1 MKIKLIKL
9 KGFRRFKN
17 LTIKD
22 IPEEARLVVMMGPN
36 GSGKSSV
43 FDALLRFRHRSGRII
58 RQEPDSYLIKFG
70 LSEKGIEEPEFE
82 EPEFE
87 EPEFEEPGFEEPE
100 VEFHTDPQNDIDTF
114 RKSVHVRTA
123 YRNDP
128 LDSSYRYLSKTNPLI
143 EQFRFQRLAENDQTV
158 ASNYDR
164 ILGPWIERMSARKKT
179 GEMPDEIDKDLYGEL
194 RDAIRELFK
203 DPQLTLIGLGNPKT
217 DKIFEFDKGTSQ
229 GFSYQN
235 LSSGEKAALD
245 LILDII
251 VAKLEF
257 NDTVFCIDEP
267 EAHIHTKLQGPL
279 LKQLYNLIPENSQL
293 WIATHSIG
301 MVRKAQDLWGE
312 NPNSV
317 VFLDFGDERLNFDD
331 EATIVPTSP
340 NPNFWARTYEIALGD
355 LADLVLTE
363 RTVFCEG
370 RGFDAECYGNIFRSH
385 YPEISFNPLEGRDNV
400 LKTVEAANLAL
411 RKISKSA
418 MVIGIVDQDDA
429 TPEDVERRKKEGIRT
444 LSRRTIESFLL
455 DDEVLSKLCE
465 NYGEPGKVD
474 DLLAAK
480 QEALDKYNLKSD
492 DNLKAIV
499 QPIHGAAQKAL
510 KPVKLGVSRESFM
523 MDILAP
529 LIQPGMAVY
538 EELHDDIFG
547 E

>member
-1 MKIKLIKL
+1 MKIKSIKL
-9 KGFRRFKN
+9 EGFRRFKN

-22 IPEEARLVVMMGPN
+22 IPEETRLVVMIGPN

-43 FDALLRFRHRSGRII
+43 FDALHRSKCRNGGLSTSDL
-58 RQEPDSYLIKFG
+58 DSYYIKFD
-70 LSEKGIEEPEFE
+70 LSEKVSK
-82 EPEFE
+82 
-87 EPEFEEPGFEEPE
+87 EPE
-100 VEFHTDPQNDIDTF
+100 VEFYTPKPTT
-114 RKSVHVRTA
+114 REEWKKCVHVRSA
-123 YRNDP
+123 YRND
-128 LDSSYRYLSKTNPLI
+128 LVTGRRAISSRSSDIVDENRFLRLS
-143 EQFRFQRLAENDQTV
+143 ENDEAVGT
-158 ASNYDR
+158 NYNR
-164 ILGPWIERMSARKKT
+164 ILSEWIERSS
-179 GEMPDEIDKDLYGEL
+179 IDGKPSERIGDIQNEVYGQL
-194 RDAIRELFK
+194 RDAIQELFR
-203 DPQLTLIGLGNPKT
+203 DPQLVLTNLGSPANNRV
-217 DKIFEFDKGTSQ
+217 FQFNKGTSH
-229 GFSYQN
+229 GFSYEN

-245 LILDII
+245 LLLDVI
-251 VAKLEF
+251 VCRAEF
-257 NDTVFCIDEP
+257 NDTVFGIDEP

-279 LKQLYNLIPENSQL
+279 LEQLYKLIPENSQL
-293 WIATHSIG
+293 WIATHSVG
-301 MVRKAQDLWGE
+301 MVRKAQDLWRE
-312 NPNSV
+312 NPESV
-317 VFLDFGDERLNFDD
+317 VFLDFGKEDLNFDD
-331 EATIVPTSP
+331 KEKIIPTPP
-340 NPNFWARTYEIALGD
+340 NSDFWARTYEIALGD

-370 RGFDAECYGNIFRSH
+370 RGFDAECYGNIFRRH

-529 LIQPGMAVY
+529 LIQPGMNVY
-538 EELHDDIFG
+538 KQLYKDIFG

>member
-1 MKIKLIKL
+1 MKIKWIKL

-22 IPEEARLVVMMGPN
+22 IPEEARLVVMIGPN

-43 FDALLRFRHRSGRII
+43 FDALLRIRHRSGRII
-58 RQEPDSYLIKFG
+58 QSEPDSYLIKFG
-70 LSEKGIEEPEFE
+70 LSDKVLEEPEFE

-87 EPEFEEPGFEEPE
+87 EPEFEEPE
-100 VEFHTDPQNDIDTF
+100 VKFHTDPPNDRDAF
-114 RKSVHVRTA
+114 RRSVHMRSA

-128 LDSSYRYLSKTNPLI
+128 LSSSYRYLSKTNPLI
-143 EQFRFQRLAENDQTV
+143 EQLRFQRLAENDQTV

-164 ILGPWIERMSARKKT
+164 ILGPWVERMSARKKT
-179 GEMPDEIDKDLYGEL
+179 GEMPDEIDKDVYGEL

-203 DPQLTLIGLGNPKT
+203 DRQLTLIGLGNPKT

-279 LKQLYNLIPENSQL
+279 LDQLYNMIPENSQL
-293 WIATHSIG
+293 WIATHSVG
-301 MVRKAQDLWGE
+301 MVRKAQDLWRE
-312 NPNSV
+312 NPESV
-317 VFLDFGDERLNFDD
+317 VFLDFGDDRLNFDD
-331 EATIVPTSP
+331 EATIVPTQP
-340 NPNFWARTYEIALGD
+340 NPKLWEQTYDIALGD
-355 LADLVLTE
+355 LAELVASE
-363 RTVFCEG
+363 QYVFCEG
-370 RGFDAECYGNIFRSH
+370 TDFDETCYQNIFSPH
-385 YPEISFNPLEGRDNV
+385 YPETRFISMGGSTTVVKVVKE
-400 LKTVEAANLAL
+400 LKG
-411 RKISKSA
+411 KIAKGA
-418 MVIGIVDQDDA
+418 KVIGVVDGDNA
-429 TPEDVERRKKEGIRT
+429 TGGDIERNTEAGVCT
-444 LSRRTIESFLL
+444 LSEKTIESYLL
-455 DDEVLSKLCE
+455 DDEVLTKLCE
-465 NYGEPGKVD
+465 HYGKPNKVN

-480 QEALDKYNLKSD
+480 QNALDRRGLEVS
-492 DNLKAIV
+492 DNLKPIA
-499 QPIHGAAQKAL
+499 QHIHGVAQRIL
-510 KPVKLGVSRESFM
+510 KSVRLGNSKESFM
-523 MDILAP
+523 RDILAP

-538 EELHDDIFG
+538 EQLHKDIFG